1 MSRKSLEEYL
11 AYVPNRLRR
20 DMLDDR
26 ENLPAGGAAV
36 IERLFTS
43 MATRGEHVS
52 MPSAR
57 SFREAASSEPTF
69 RLLLRVL
76 ARYAPWI
83 STSAAAD
90 VKAEWVSRPKPKPKK
105 GATIST
111 KPGWPSS
118 WEAMRPALE
127 RTPIRAS
134 SRKRYIASIDRC
146 AEIVQAGQA
155 GESLG
160 VTNAVLIADALRSS
174 VNRHGRPMADITIAN
189 YLEAL
194 IALARAG
201 CVPEAQIDGIR
212 MVREDIK
219 ARAELADKR
228 KDARLPALIEA
239 GGFAAIAAEIGR
251 QRHLAADLPD
261 HSSAKRRALQTAVLL
276 AVCMNKAPRNG
287 DLGGFVLG
295 EDLVRSPD
303 GSWWLEWE
311 QEKTGHGTEAG
322 ALWPEVCAVLDAHL
336 LCGRPERHIQLRYRD
351 LLGCNWLTLTAKA
364 PGRAWPSALI
374 KEAIGVPAHDLRTL
388 VADTMR
394 WHDPDTAANV
404 ISAHLGHKTRAAGE
418 AYRTL
423 AEGDAAARSWAEMRQ
438 AILQI

>member
-1 MSRKSLEEYL
+1 MSRKPLEEYL
-11 AYVPNRLRR
+11 ALVPMRLRR
-20 DMLDDR
+20 DMMDDR

-36 IERLFTS
+36 IERLFAC

-69 RLLLRVL
+69 RLLLRIL
-76 ARYAPWI
+76 SRYAPWI

-90 VKAEWVSRPKPKPKK
+90 VKAEWLSRRKLEPKQ
-105 GATIST
+105 AVAIRT
-111 KPGWPSS
+111 KPGWPPS
-118 WEAMRPALE
+118 WEAMRAALE
-127 RTPIRAS
+127 RAPIRAS

-160 VTNAVLIADALRSS
+160 VTNAVLIADALASS
-174 VNRHGRPMADITIAN
+174 VNRHGRPMAVITIAN

-201 CVPEAQIDGIR
+201 GVPGAQIDGIR
-212 MVREDIK
+212 MVREDLK
-219 ARAELADKR
+219 SRAVLADKR

-239 GGFAAIAAEIGR
+239 GGFAVVAAEIGR
-251 QRHLAADLPD
+251 QRDLAVELPN
-261 HSSAKRRALQTAVLL
+261 HSSAKRRALQTAALL
-276 AVCMNKAPRNG
+276 AVCVNKAPRNG
-287 DLGGFVLG
+287 DLGRFVLG

-303 GSWWLEWE
+303 GSWSLEWE
-311 QEKTGHGTEAG
+311 QEKTGHSTEAG

-351 LLGCNWLTLTAKA
+351 LLGCNWLTLTEKA
-364 PGRAWPSALI
+364 PGRAWPSALV

-394 WHDPDTAANV
+394 WQDPETAANV
-404 ISAHLGHKTRAAGE
+404 IAAHLGHKTQAAG
-418 AYRTL
+418 
-423 AEGDAAARSWAEMRQ
+423 GG
-438 AILQI
+438 